1 VRETGNIEGGVKTRS
16 RPSITTPRAKL
27 TLSAEQ
33 IIADYRL
40 AVRSRA
46 ASELGRREVL
56 AGRAPFGIFGDGKEV
71 AQLAMAHVMRPGDWR
86 SGYYRDQTVMLAVG
100 VTTLDQYF
108 AQLYADA
115 DVGREPFSGGRQMS
129 NHYATRI
136 VDAAGQ
142 WRDLLS
148 TVQVASDISPVAAH
162 VPRSVGLA
170 WASKLFRQSQVLREA
185 ARGFSRNGDEIC
197 FTTIGNAGAAEGLF
211 WESVNAVG
219 VLQVPLLISVWDD
232 GYGISVPNELQVVK
246 SSISAALAGMRR
258 EGGNGFEIEVVKGW
272 DYVALCDTYAI
283 ITERVRREHVPA
295 IVHVVEMTQPQGHS
309 TSGSHER
316 YKPKDRLT
324 FEVEADP
331 IRRMREWMIR
341 EDIADAAMLD
351 EFEKHDRS
359 EVEQIRER
367 AYETF
372 QQPILRRRDE
382 ALTLIGASASEA
394 GVSLDAMAN
403 ELREAGEPLSNRAV
417 YVAVFRALTALRGRE
432 GPARAELARFVQ
444 TYREENETRYNSHLL
459 SESDRSPLRVRPVA
473 AEYPAKPETIDG
485 RLVLLRC
492 FDANLTR
499 DARIVILGEDVGRL
513 GDVNLVYEGLQEKH
527 GALRITDTG
536 IREATI
542 LGQGIGVAMRGLRPI
557 VDIQYVDYLL
567 YALELASDDLAT
579 LRHRTAGG
587 QMAPVII
594 RTKGHRLQGIWHT
607 GSPMQMIL
615 GTLRGIHVCVPR
627 DMTQAAGFYNTL
639 LRGDDPGLVIEVLS
653 GYRLKERA
661 PTNVGEFTLPL
672 GVPELLREGADITLV
687 TYGALCRIALEAAR
701 DLAAADIDVEIVDV
715 RTLLPFDIRHM
726 IVESVKRTGA
736 LLVVDEDLPGGASA
750 YILQQVVETQGGID
764 HLDVGP
770 RTLTARANRTPVGVD
785 GDYFSKP
792 SREDIFAAAYAI
804 QRERHPDRFPSLD
817 IELER

>member
-1 VRETGNIEGGVKTRS
+1 MRETGTIEGGVKTRS
-16 RPSITTPRAKL
+16 RPPITTPRAKL
-27 TLSAEQ
+27 TVSAEQ

-86 SGYYRDQTVMLAVG
+86 SGYYRDQTVMMAVG
-100 VTTLDQYF
+100 VTNLEQYF

-115 DVGREPFSGGRQMS
+115 DVAREPFSGGRQMS

-136 VDAAGQ
+136 VDEAGH

-148 TVQVASDISPVAAH
+148 TVQVASDLSPVAAH

-170 WASKLFRQSQVLREA
+170 WASKLFRQSQMLRDA
-185 ARGFSRNGDEIC
+185 AQGFSRNGDEIC

-211 WESVNAVG
+211 WESVNAAG

-258 EGGNGFEIEVVKGW
+258 EGGAGIEIEVVKGW

-283 ITERVRREHVPA
+283 VTERVRREHVPA
-295 IVHVVEMTQPQGHS
+295 IVHVIEMTQPQGHS

-316 YKPKDRLT
+316 YKPKARLT

-341 EDIADAAMLD
+341 EGFADVATLD
-351 EFEKHDRS
+351 EFETHDRS

-367 AYETF
+367 AYETS
-372 QQPILRRRDE
+372 QDPIRRRRDE
-382 ALTLIGASASEA
+382 ALTLIGAAAGES

-403 ELREAGEPLSNRAV
+403 ELREAGEPLNHRAV
-417 YVAVFRALTALRGRE
+417 YTAAFRALTALRGRE
-432 GPARAELARFVQ
+432 GPARAELARFVR
-444 TYREENETRYNSHLL
+444 TYREENEVRYNSHLL
-459 SESDRSPLRVRPVA
+459 SESDRSPLRVRLVPPD
-473 AEYPAKPETIDG
+473 YPAKPESMDG
-485 RLVLLRC
+485 RQVLLRC

-499 DARIVILGEDVGRL
+499 DPRIVILGEDVGRL

-542 LGQGIGVAMRGLRPI
+542 LGQGIGAAMRGLRPI

-615 GTLRGIHVCVPR
+615 GTLRGMHVCVPR

-672 GVPELLREGADITLV
+672 GVPELLREGADVTIV
-687 TYGALCRIALEAAR
+687 TYGALCRIALEAAQ
-701 DLAAADIDVEIVDV
+701 DLAAVDIDVEIIDV
-715 RTLLPFDIRHM
+715 RTLLPFDVGHA
-726 IVESVKRTGA
+726 IVESVKKTGA

-750 YILQQVVETQGGID
+750 YLLQQIVETQGGID

-792 SREDIFAAAYAI
+792 SREDIFATAYAI
-804 QRERHPDRFPSLD
+804 QRERRPDRLPSLD
-817 IELER
+817 IELE